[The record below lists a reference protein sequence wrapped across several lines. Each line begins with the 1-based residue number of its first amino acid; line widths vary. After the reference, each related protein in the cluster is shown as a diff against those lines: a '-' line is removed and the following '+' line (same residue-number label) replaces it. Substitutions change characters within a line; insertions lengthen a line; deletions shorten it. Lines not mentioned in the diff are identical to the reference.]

1 MDKQDFAQKKLN
13 DRSGEKDRKKR
24 LKREAVLT
32 TGIVCAIL
40 LAFTVADLF
49 KGDRMFSETENRLL
63 AQKPEFS
70 RESVLDGSFMEKYD
84 SYVTDQFV
92 GRDKWIGVK
101 TRADVAMQRHEVNG
115 VYLGSDGY
123 LIEQHLESD
132 YPDELVEKKLTLLK
146 NLVERWDAGV
156 MLVPTADNILTDK
169 LPAYA
174 EYYDQSTLL
183 ESVREQVGE
192 EHYIDIYNTLW
203 EHRGEEIYYRTD
215 HHWTSLGA
223 YYGYQ
228 TWMAAT
234 GQKRRI
240 FRAEA
245 KTISEDFLGTLHS
258 KINLPVSPDTIEYYP
273 VTELLKAQ
281 LTYDLQTKS
290 DSFYEESYLGTK
302 NQYGYFLD
310 DNHAF
315 IEIDTGYHNG
325 KTLFVIKD
333 SYANCMI
340 PLLAFHYEKVYVVD
354 LRYMNG
360 KLFPFME
367 SYEPEGGMDVLVLYN
382 CAHFLEEFNYW

>member
-1 MDKQDFAQKKLN
+1 MNKKSFAQKKLN
-13 DRSGEKDRKKR
+13 DNTGEKDRQRR
-24 LKREAVLT
+24 LKREAVFT
-32 TGIVCAIL
+32 TGMVCAIL

-49 KGDRMFSETENRLL
+49 KDDRIFSETENRLL
-63 AQKPEFS
+63 AQKPKFS
-70 RESVLDGSFMEKYD
+70 RESVFDGSFMEKYD

-92 GRDKWIGVK
+92 GRDKWINVK

-123 LIEQHLESD
+123 LIEQHLEAD
-132 YPDELVEKKLTLLK
+132 YPNELVEKKMTLLT
-146 NLVERWDAGV
+146 NLVERWDAKV
-156 MLVPTADNILTDK
+156 MLVPTADNILIDK

-174 EYYDQSTLL
+174 EYYDQSALL

-192 EHYIDIYNTLW
+192 EHYIDVYNTLW
-203 EHRGEEIYYRTD
+203 EHRNEKIYYRTD

-228 TWMAAT
+228 AWRAAT

-240 FRAEA
+240 FHAEA
-245 KTISEDFLGTLHS
+245 KTVSEDFLGTLHS

-273 VTELLKAQ
+273 VTELLKVQ

-290 DSFYEESYLGTK
+290 DSFYEESYLETK

-315 IEIDTGYHNG
+315 IEIDTGYHNR

-367 SYEPEGGMDVLVLYN
+367 SYEPEDGMDVLVLYN
-382 CAHFLEEFNYW
+382 CVHFLEEFNYW